1 MTWGIIF
8 MSLYFWSDNRAVF
21 QISAL
26 VIHCLTTI
34 RTCKTFPKNG
44 APGTC
49 FVNRPY
55 WIQLNESSPLRWGHV
70 EAPWWCGSILK
81 LKNKTNTHKAL
92 WGNFCSG
99 LVCKELTNKV
109 LVWLGLFTQ
118 AGHIQPRV
126 MLHQDHR
133 RRSQE
138 RLSGTSVP
146 KTGMRSKPLLTCMS
160 NPASKKT
167 LQWLQFKSLCRETW
181 HPELLPNVSPNIPCY
196 STSSWLLLSPQAGL
210 FHSYSQQPFAYLEDL
225 TTFHLG
231 LLSFKQTIPS
241 AFFCKSSRALPPS
254 FLLFPPDSAWL
265 ICIFSEVSCPKLG
278 PVGLSEVLPAKY
290 IIYLIYII

>member
-8 MSLYFWSDNRAVF
+8 MSLYFWSDNKAVF

-160 NPASKKT
+160 NPASKKPYSDCNSRVSAERLDIQNYCLMFHQISHAT
-167 LQWLQFKSLCRETW
+167 AQVRDSSWPTGRFI
-181 HPELLPNVSPNIPCY
+181 PFLLSAAFRISWRLNHVSPRP
-196 STSSWLLLSPQAGL
+196 SL
-210 FHSYSQQPFAYLEDL
+210 F
-225 TTFHLG
+225 
-231 LLSFKQTIPS
+231 
-241 AFFCKSSRALPPS
+241 
-254 FLLFPPDSAWL
+254 
-265 ICIFSEVSCPKLG
+265 
-278 PVGLSEVLPAKY
+278 
-290 IIYLIYII
+290 